1 MYCTSHRQC
10 GCISLAW
17 WVSFTPHMRPLTV
30 ILLILASI
38 LHNQSAHA
46 AFDGEIVSSIEFVRL
61 DRVKEQRILNL
72 MQSAVGL
79 PYYEEVVVEDVHMLT
94 SLGEFEQIEAERVLQ
109 EDGTVHLIFT
119 FKEQQIV
126 TQVSVVGNTLLS
138 DKDLLAVVP
147 ILPGLGRD
155 DDAID
160 RGRRSIMDLYKEQGN
175 YLVEV
180 FADIVEYKN
189 EGVDENTGFILD
201 ASVVLIYRVM
211 EGPRVRVK
219 NISFVGNYSF
229 SDKELSAEINT
240 NTSLPFFRRGELDE
254 SVLEA
259 DVQTIHR
266 FYMNRGYRD
275 ARISFTDPLSPDDK
289 EAAVVFLIEEG
300 PQYIL
305 GGVSAQFRT
314 EGESEPVFSEEQ
326 IAGIIPMKAGDV
338 YRQID
343 VFDAVDVINRAYG
356 VLGRIVEIRPQQQ
369 IMDRAKKNLYGRGDS
384 LEQKIVNVVPYHAEP
399 GVRISVIFMITE
411 GVPTKVGLVEIKG
424 NSVTKDNVIRGRIGL
439 KPGHPFD
446 IQEAN
451 RSRNRLKRTQL
462 FSNVNMTI
470 QDEDAENPGYRDF
483 LVEVKE
489 RQTGTLSFGLM
500 AGSDSGLMGN
510 ISLSQSNFDIADW
523 PESWSEFWNR
533 KSFIGA
539 GQQFSMEFQPGDE
552 IFNYGIGLTD
562 PRFLDS
568 DYSLGGRAGYA
579 RRNYKDYT
587 QETLYSRVTVGR
599 KFGDIWSGNLHFSV
613 NRVEYTDID
622 FNVPVEIYNDRGPST
637 INSLGLSATRNT
649 LEPWARPYKG
659 SRLSV
664 DVDQFGVPSGDY
676 TFTKAFASYTTYLA
690 TNRDFLNRMST
701 LRLDTKVGYI
711 FNGDSPTFERFYL
724 GGRTLRGFKFR
735 SVSPKGTPRFAGG
748 SSNIAIGGEWE
759 LFIGAQY
766 EFPVLDRFISMVV
779 FCDSGTVLDT
789 PGFDD
794 YRVSIGTGIRLHIP
808 QLGQAPLAFDFGF
821 PIVKQDTDEKKMFS
835 FSVQLPF

>member
-1 MYCTSHRQC
+1 
-10 GCISLAW
+10 
-17 WVSFTPHMRPLTV
+17 MRPLTV

-289 EAAVVFLIEEG
+289 EAAVVFLI
-300 PQYIL
+300 L
-305 GGVSAQFRT
+305 
-314 EGESEPVFSEEQ
+314 
-326 IAGIIPMKAGDV
+326 
-338 YRQID
+338 
-343 VFDAVDVINRAYG
+343 
-356 VLGRIVEIRPQQQ
+356 
-369 IMDRAKKNLYGRGDS
+369 
-384 LEQKIVNVVPYHAEP
+384 
-399 GVRISVIFMITE
+399 
-411 GVPTKVGLVEIKG
+411 
-424 NSVTKDNVIRGRIGL
+424 
-439 KPGHPFD
+439 
-446 IQEAN
+446 
-451 RSRNRLKRTQL
+451 
-462 FSNVNMTI
+462 
-470 QDEDAENPGYRDF
+470 
-483 LVEVKE
+483 
-489 RQTGTLSFGLM
+489 
-500 AGSDSGLMGN
+500 
-510 ISLSQSNFDIADW
+510 
-523 PESWSEFWNR
+523 
-533 KSFIGA
+533 
-539 GQQFSMEFQPGDE
+539 
-552 IFNYGIGLTD
+552 
-562 PRFLDS
+562 
-568 DYSLGGRAGYA
+568 
-579 RRNYKDYT
+579 
-587 QETLYSRVTVGR
+587 
-599 KFGDIWSGNLHFSV
+599 
-613 NRVEYTDID
+613 
-622 FNVPVEIYNDRGPST
+622 
-637 INSLGLSATRNT
+637 
-649 LEPWARPYKG
+649 
-659 SRLSV
+659 
-664 DVDQFGVPSGDY
+664 
-676 TFTKAFASYTTYLA
+676 
-690 TNRDFLNRMST
+690 
-701 LRLDTKVGYI
+701 
-711 FNGDSPTFERFYL
+711 
-724 GGRTLRGFKFR
+724 
-735 SVSPKGTPRFAGG
+735 
-748 SSNIAIGGEWE
+748 
-759 LFIGAQY
+759 
-766 EFPVLDRFISMVV
+766 
-779 FCDSGTVLDT
+779 
-789 PGFDD
+789 
-794 YRVSIGTGIRLHIP
+794 
-808 QLGQAPLAFDFGF
+808 
-821 PIVKQDTDEKKMFS
+821 
-835 FSVQLPF
+835 